1 MKICIDA
8 GHNYSRYDTGA
19 EGNGLREQDVN
30 FEIADKLKDYLH
42 SVGISTVMTR
52 NSLEANLGYDEDSSL
67 EERCVI
73 ANSLDCDYFVSIHCN
88 SYPKATA
95 NGTEVLVIK
104 KGGNAEKLAECVQ
117 KNIVNY
123 VGTVDRGVK
132 EYNGKV
138 LRDTQMPAILVET
151 AFISNE
157 YDAEKLKKQSHRFAM
172 AIFWGICEYF
182 GIDTQTKPKTPTEI
196 ETINDIVWELGH
208 RGIVTDKDGMIEEM
222 NKNPNG
228 RLYWLARKCV
238 NYMRGIE

>member
-52 NSLEANLGYDEDSSL
+52 SSLETNLGYDEDSSL

-88 SYPKATA
+88 SYHKATA

-104 KGGNAEKLAECVQ
+104 KGGNAEKLAKCVQ
-117 KNIVNY
+117 KNIINY
-123 VGTVDRGVK
+123 VGTVDRGIK
-132 EYNGKV
+132 EQNVKV

-157 YDAEKLKKQSHRFAM
+157 YDAEKLKTQSHKFAT

-196 ETINDIVWELGH
+196 ETINDIVWDLAH
-208 RGIVTDKDGMIEEM
+208 RGIITDEELWLGKL
-222 NKNPNG
+222 NIDTNA
-228 RLYWLARKCV
+228 YWLARKCV
-238 NYMRGIE
+238 NYIRGIE